1 MWGTDEGC
9 LSFIAAGGSPRASAR
24 GYHPRQNSA
33 PRLDRADKGGMG
45 LLDKP
50 VHREVNGAGASDVV
64 DESALAAFGCDV
76 AFVGDDATPAE
87 ALVAAAVEQTAELH
101 LKHVLRDVF
110 DRLRGQYESGGM

>member
-1 MWGTDEGC
+1 
-9 LSFIAAGGSPRASAR
+9 
-24 GYHPRQNSA
+24 
-33 PRLDRADKGGMG
+33 MG

-50 VHREVNGAGASDVV
+50 VHREVNGAGATDVV

-87 ALVAAAVEQTAELH
+87 TLVAAAVEQTAELH

-110 DRLRGQYESGGM
+110 DRLRGQYESGGMVSHPSRVQTQIAQAAAAGAIELPAEQIGRMHRFF